1 MLVNLSNILAKADKE
16 SYAIGGFNMTT
27 LESAMAI
34 VEAGEKEK
42 SPIILQ
48 ISEKTIDYMGLDLA
62 FAIAKTLAD

>member
-1 MLVNLSNILAKADKE
+1 MLAKADRE
-16 SYAIGGFNMTT
+16 RYAIGGFNMTT

-48 ISEKTIDYMGLDLA
+48 IS
-62 FAIAKTLAD
+62 